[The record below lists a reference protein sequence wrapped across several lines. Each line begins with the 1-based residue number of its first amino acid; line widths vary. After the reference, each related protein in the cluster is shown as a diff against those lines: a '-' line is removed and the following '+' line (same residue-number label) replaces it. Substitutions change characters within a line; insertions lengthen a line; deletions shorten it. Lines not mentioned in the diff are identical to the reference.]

1 MANQTS
7 EVPSDEGA
15 AGNVLQKERWVWTG
29 IQDRHAGRRREA
41 EGQIQRGKERV
52 REGGRERKRQRDTH
66 RGKQRQ

>member
-52 REGGRERKRQRDTH
+52 RE
-66 RGKQRQ
+66 